1 MQRVLRLLLGCCVLL
16 STNSEAKSQLGLFKD
31 WLAAQQ
37 TAGQA
42 TLASGVQPTA
52 AELGSY
58 DVCLQEVKDRHCR
71 CLNTNSTSAPQA
83 CLRFYVES
91 MFTCCGDSVSSA
103 IAEVRPVAQC
113 SFTEDYFSKAV
124 EVTGVKATKIGV
136 FTAVCTMRAGADKCE
151 DGLVEGI
158 TLNVEG
164 SIMRSSR
171 IAFVGQP
178 TAPTQDEDCKT
189 SLEGPLSDKKDFSN
203 TGSAAAAKVVKTA
216 GYEGGEEQDEEEA
229 EVARPGS
236 GDVYLG
242 DFWVAG
248 PGSSKVDSGVFQ
260 LVYVRQ
266 VDSSTEDEPLSAP
279 PESYFA
285 AKPYSLLLQLH
296 KGEGYAAQR

>member
-1 MQRVLRLLLGCCVLL
+1 M
-16 STNSEAKSQLGLFKD
+16 
-31 WLAAQQ
+31 
-37 TAGQA
+37 
-42 TLASGVQPTA
+42 
-52 AELGSY
+52 
-58 DVCLQEVKDRHCR
+58 
-71 CLNTNSTSAPQA
+71 
-83 CLRFYVES
+83 
-91 MFTCCGDSVSSA
+91 
-103 IAEVRPVAQC
+103 
-113 SFTEDYFSKAV
+113 
-124 EVTGVKATKIGV
+124 
-136 FTAVCTMRAGADKCE
+136 
-151 DGLVEGI
+151 

-203 TGSAAAAKVVKTA
+203 TGSAGEKVKAA
-216 GYEGGEEQDEEEA
+216 GYEGDGEEEEEA
-229 EVARPGS
+229 EVARPGFFLGE

-248 PGSSKVDSGVFQ
+248 PGSSKFESSHFQ

-296 KGEGYAAQR
+296 KSEGYAAQR